1 MKHGF
6 GERIYSNNFYQLLS
20 FKDGKEH
27 GLSKSKKLDSYIWD
41 YFLYENGM
49 VIKIFD
55 RATIELIYAGFDFTV
70 FYKHKS
76 SGEGDVYRSF
86 EKPNNFDNKM
96 DLLLSKLG
104 LKVNYKF

>member
-1 MKHGF
+1 MCGCET
-6 GERIYSNNFYQLLS
+6 GRMSRL
-20 FKDGKEH
+20 G
-27 GLSKSKKLDSYIWD
+27 G
-41 YFLYENGM
+41 
-49 VIKIFD
+49 
-55 RATIELIYAGFDFTV
+55 DFTV